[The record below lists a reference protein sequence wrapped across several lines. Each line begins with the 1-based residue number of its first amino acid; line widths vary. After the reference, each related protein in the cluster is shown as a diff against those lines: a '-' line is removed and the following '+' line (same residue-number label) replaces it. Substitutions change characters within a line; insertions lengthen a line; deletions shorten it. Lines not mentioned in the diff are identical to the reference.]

1 VAVTVPSSQDPRGQG
16 RHAPVTQTMVPVA
29 PSLRTKNARR
39 SVCEHVPQ
47 VVRAVHI
54 LDERGVIEGTRGHCL
69 GNDTRGLLEC
79 CLGRLPPDHV
89 LSEFPEARPFALVL
103 QRLPGDLLEGG
114 VIDDEVFACEGGAL
128 TNRGGL
134 ARGKRPCSQIFQRL
148 NGNAWGQ
155 AVDGP
160 SLGEPNDHTILLE
173 TLDRALDTGH
183 GSLKKSGNLNQ
194 SQATR
199 TRGEG
204 EDDGGCSRGEDLLHV
219 WIFYAICV

>member
-1 VAVTVPSSQDPRGQG
+1 VAVKVPSSQDPRGQG
-16 RHAPVTQTMVPVA
+16 RHAPVPQTMVPVV
-29 PSLRTKNARR
+29 PSLRTKDARR
-39 SVCEHVPQ
+39 SVGEHVPQ

-89 LSEFPEARPFALVL
+89 LREFPEARPLALVL
-103 QRLPGDLLEGG
+103 QRLPGDLLEGE

-134 ARGKRPCSQIFQRL
+134 ARGKRPSSQIFQSL

-155 AVDGP
+155 AVHGP
-160 SLGEPNDHTILLE
+160 SLGEPNNDTILLE
-173 TLDRALDTGH
+173 TLDRALDTRQ
-183 GSLKKSGNLNQ
+183 GSLKKSGNLSQ
-194 SQATR
+194 SREQPPSSSPSPRVRVA
-199 TRGEG
+199 
-204 EDDGGCSRGEDLLHV
+204 CGEDLLHV
-219 WIFYAICV
+219 